1 MFRNVST
8 TISLRGGVETLEL
21 EKFCGRRLDRLSRKS
36 MLSSTLNGGSVSVGV
51 SHLLTSPAAAV
62 QSSSESE
69 TNTLENSVDG
79 DISTCF
85 TTVTETDPWWMV
97 DLGTEHTVSAIALA
111 TTQDQTG
118 VKYSIQLLLLPVAY

>member
-1 MFRNVST
+1 MGRV
-8 TISLRGGVETLEL
+8 GGREYLP
-21 EKFCGRRLDRLSRKS
+21 KICIIRL
-36 MLSSTLNGGSVSVGV
+36 TLNDDSVSVGV

-69 TNTLENSVDG
+69 TNTLQNSVDG

-111 TTQDQTG
+111 TSQDQTG
-118 VKYSIQLLLLPVAY
+118 AKLHSDGN